1 MALDGRTGT
10 GGRSDLLI
18 AGRKEERTKCL
29 TLRSAVN
36 SPINPLL
43 TKERTRREKM
53 ADKRK
58 ILITGAAGYVAS
70 QMIEEFSQRY
80 QVVRADISAVRPDGQ
95 SVEGIQTADFIDT
108 DRSKYQHLFEGV
120 DAVIHLSYKRSS
132 AGGIFGDA
140 VPHIDRFAIENENVV
155 MANNIYRAAYDSG
168 VRRMVVA
175 SSNHAA
181 DWYEHALVHAQKKDV
196 VQPWEYPV
204 SDNFYGWA
212 KAAYELLAWPY
223 ACGKFG
229 RKMEFVQVRIG
240 YPREVDAEMFMSQ
253 SESAEPAGGPV
264 ANLKR
269 HLGTHFS
276 ARDLRQLFSKAIETT
291 DIADKHGV
299 PYLIVYGISGNT
311 RRFWS
316 LESARDVL
324 GYEPEDDSEVKY
336 EAAIR
341 KYLTGHGA
349 NAGHS
354 RVGP

>member
-1 MALDGRTGT
+1 MAG
-10 GGRSDLLI
+10 
-18 AGRKEERTKCL
+18 K
-29 TLRSAVN
+29 
-36 SPINPLL
+36 
-43 TKERTRREKM
+43 RRV
-53 ADKRK
+53 
-58 ILITGAAGYVAS
+58 LVTGAAGYVAS
-70 QMIEEFSQRY
+70 QMLDEFSERY
-80 QVVRADISAVRPDGQ
+80 DLVMADVTDLGRDGQ
-95 SVEGIQTADFIDT
+95 KIDGLQTADFIDT
-108 DRSKYQHLFEGV
+108 DRSKYQHLFEGA

-132 AGGIFGDA
+132 EGGVFGDA
-140 VPHIDRFAIENENVV
+140 VPHIDRFAIESENVV
-155 MANNIYRAAYDSG
+155 MANNVYRAAYDAG

-253 SESAEPAGGPV
+253 PAGAEPAGGPV
-264 ANLKR
+264 ANFKR

-276 ARDLRQLFSKAIETT
+276 ARDLRQLFGKAIETP
-291 DIADKHGV
+291 DISDEHGV

-316 LESARDVL
+316 LESARNVL

-341 KYLTGHGA
+341 RYLTGPDA
-349 NAGHS
+349 KAGHS
-354 RVGP
+354 RVGG